1 MRKIQLYWHK
11 LTHWEYWSFEAVYFP
26 VFFVWLYYAMR
37 ARSFFFFNA
46 SNPSIKNGGFLMES
60 KKDIY
65 DLIPSEYYPKTLLF
79 SPTAQAGK
87 IVEAMQASGIAFP
100 CIAKPDIGMKG
111 LAVEKLACL
120 EDLQAYLQKIKVDFL
135 IQSFVDYPQEVGIFY
150 YRLPYEKTGH
160 ISGIVHKEF
169 LTVVGNGKDTVLA
182 LLENNPRFAL
192 QVEVLQKMYGETL
205 LNVLPTDE
213 MLTLVPYGN
222 HARGAKFIDATHWAS
237 PELQKT
243 IDLICQQIPDF
254 YYGRLDIKYNTW
266 EGLQAG
272 KDFAIIELNGAGSEP
287 THIYDPKHSLYWAW
301 RESIK
306 HLHLLFKISVYNK
319 KQGHQYLS
327 NKEGFKMFRENKIL
341 LQKLKSF

>member
-1 MRKIQLYWHK
+1 MRNLKLYWHK

-26 VFFVWLYYAMR
+26 IFFVWLYYAMR

-60 KKDIY
+60 KKEIY
-65 DLIPSEYYPKTLLF
+65 DLIPAEYYPKTLLF
-79 SPTAQAGK
+79 SPADEVGK
-87 IVEAMQASGIAFP
+87 IAEAMQASQITFP

-111 LAVEKLACL
+111 LAVEKLTCL
-120 EDLQAYLQKIKVDFL
+120 EDLEGYLQKIKVDFL
-135 IQSFVDYPQEVGIFY
+135 VQSFVDYPQEVGIFY
-150 YRLPYEKTGH
+150 YRLPYKAKGH

-169 LTVVGNGKDTVLA
+169 LTVVGNGKDTVQT
-182 LLENNPRFAL
+182 LLEQNPRFAL
-192 QVEVLQKMYGETL
+192 QVPVLQKKYSDVL
-205 LNVLPTDE
+205 AKVLPTAE
-213 MLTLVPYGN
+213 PLTLVPYGN

-237 PELQKT
+237 PELQQT
-243 IDLICQQIPDF
+243 IDEICQQIPHF
-254 YYGRLDIKYNTW
+254 YYGRLDIKYSTW

-301 RESIK
+301 RETAK
-306 HLHLLFKISVYNK
+306 HLRVLFKISTYNHR
-319 KQGHQYLS
+319 QGHLYLS

-341 LQKLKSF
+341 LQKLKQF